1 MLNVALVFLV
11 LILFILL
18 GFPIFMAT
26 IITSVVFIFALDIP
40 FSVVIIKLFGSIDS
54 FALMAIP
61 FFIFAGN
68 VMMEAKITDRIVSFS
83 NSIVGQFKGGL
94 AHVNIAAS
102 IFFAGIQGSGAAD
115 ASAIG
120 SVMIPSM
127 TKQGYDADYAVA
139 VTASSSMIGPIIP
152 PSIAMI
158 MYSYY
163 TELSVAKLFLGGLL
177 PGLIIGL
184 GLMVVN
190 AIYYR
195 IRKYDIPTPKFSFR
209 NFLHEFKRSIGAL
222 IMPLI
227 IIVGIVAGVFTP
239 TESGIA
245 AALYGLV
252 YGFFISKKLTLKKL
266 PKIIMDSAAT
276 TAMVMITIAAAGV
289 LSNVLVRLNFQN
301 EIINL
306 AVNTF
311 GNPYIA
317 SLFLMLVLLILG
329 LFLDPTVL
337 IAMFATAMLAA
348 GTALG
353 FEPIHFGVLMVIT
366 MQLGA
371 ITPPVGTFLFISCS
385 IANISLEKSTKALM
399 PFFLVEIIV
408 TISILFLP
416 WLATGVTN
424 LIF

>member
-68 VMMEAKITDRIVSFS
+68 IMMEAKITDRIVSFA

-184 GLMVVN
+184 GLMAVN

-385 IANISLEKSTKALM
+385 IANISLEKSTKAWM

-408 TISILFLP
+408 TVSILFLP

>member
-68 VMMEAKITDRIVSFS
+68 IMMEAKITDRIVSFA

-184 GLMVVN
+184 GLMAVN

-311 GNPYIA
+311 GNPYVA

-408 TISILFLP
+408 TVSILFLP

>member
-190 AIYYR
+190 AVYYR

-301 EIINL
+301 EIIHL
-306 AVNTF
+306 AVNTI
-311 GNPYIA
+311 GNPYVA

-408 TISILFLP
+408 TVSILFLP

>member
-177 PGLIIGL
+177 PGIIIGL

>member
-18 GFPIFMAT
+18 GFPIYMAT